1 MMFKVF
7 NFNGKDVIIN
17 IESIVFIQA
26 DEKTG
31 KNVIYCN
38 PHSTP
43 VDESLEK
50 IKEIL
55 GIGPK
60 KSSSGFHNMA

>member
-1 MMFKVF
+1 MTFKVF
-7 NFNGKDVIIN
+7 KFNGKDVIIN
-17 IESIVFIQA
+17 IESIVFVRA
-26 DEKTG
+26 DENTG

-43 VDESLEK
+43 VDESLER
-50 IKEIL
+50 IKEII

-60 KSSSGFHNMA
+60 KSSSGFNNMA

>member
-1 MMFKVF
+1 MTFKVF
-7 NFNGKDVIIN
+7 KFNGKDVIIN
-17 IESIVFIQA
+17 IESIVFVRP
-26 DEKTG
+26 DENTG

-50 IKEIL
+50 IKEII
-55 GIGPK
+55 GIGPR
-60 KSSSGFHNMA
+60 KSSSGFSNMA